1 MCTLPTPARA
11 SVATVG
17 PVLSR
22 PLLLGAIL
30 AGGESR
36 RFGGDKAAV
45 IGPRVLAAMRE
56 AGIDPIVAVGGVPG
70 VLGIPTVAD
79 RFPGE
84 GPLAG
89 VATALSYAR
98 SGWVLTV
105 TCDLPLLTAATLVR
119 FVDRLDGLALE
130 TAVVAAVDGKLEPTL
145 ACWPASWATE
155 ANRAVRSGERRF
167 RHLLQ
172 LGGIEPLEVEAGAL
186 LDADDRSTL
195 QVLLG
200 DKGPTARPDMADVP
214 HTEA

>member
-1 MCTLPTPARA
+1 MHSSYASSSQRGHRRTCPEPSAPARRHPRRRRK
-11 SVATVG
+11 T
-17 PVLSR
+17 SR
-22 PLLLGAIL
+22 
-30 AGGESR
+30 
-36 RFGGDKAAV
+36 FDGDKAAV
-45 IGPRVLAAMRE
+45 IGPGARGDER
-56 AGIDPIVAVGGVPG
+56 GRHRSDRGRGRRPRGTRH
-70 VLGIPTVAD
+70 PTVAD

-200 DKGPTARPDMADVP
+200 DKGPTARPDMTDVP